1 MTNAGWFSRH
11 WRTLLLSL
19 LLAAVVASAYALLTI
34 GDTGQTKEKVVTWQP
49 WSLAA
54 VEAARADGRPVF
66 IEFNANWSAITQINK
81 PTLRSEEISK
91 LMLEKN
97 VAVFFADFTTKD
109 PKIAAELK
117 KLGRNGVPAYPLY
130 SPGSNVEQFMPNN
143 LFNKKAEFVAAL
155 EALPD
160 PN

>member
-1 MTNAGWFSRH
+1 MTNANWFSRH
-11 WRTLLLSL
+11 WRTLGWIL
-19 LLAAVVASAYALLTI
+19 LLAAVFASAYALLTT

-66 IEFNANWSAITQINK
+66 IEFNSKWSPIMQANK
-81 PTLRSEEISK
+81 PTLHSEEITN
-91 LMLEKN
+91 LMLKKN
-97 VAVFFADFTTKD
+97 VALFFAEFTGRD
-109 PKIAAELK
+109 PEIAAELK

-130 SPGSNVEQFMPNN
+130 SPGSNEVLFMPNN

-160 PN
+160 PS